1 VIRDPAVGEQFIS
14 FNLTPGL
21 QTAATLYQDVA
32 TITGARYHLR
42 FAYAGDPVVAGQSGC
57 SASENLKRLGVR
69 FGSGPME
76 TVSFDVA
83 GHGERSMG
91 WTYADRL
98 VTATGATT
106 RLQFKSLHEG
116 NCGPTLDDVSLV
128 TPAPNETATTL
139 TASTDHLVWG
149 QPVTLSSTVISAQ
162 PATTPPGSMQFKLDG
177 LPLGAPVTLD
187 GGGKATATAPT
198 LEPGSHTVTA
208 EYQPAMGTMWDRSQS
223 SPVALTVEKART
235 ATTVADAP
243 ATSVFGQSVTATV
256 TVGVMAPG
264 SGVPAGTVQ
273 LMLGDGTPIGP
284 PQLLAGMGQTSFLV
298 PSPPVG
304 RHTVRALYSGD
315 SHFEASSATGEHSV
329 ERARTATSIV
339 SDANPVTAGSEVTFT
354 IDVTT
359 VAPGHAVPGG
369 AVRILVGGVD
379 VSGPIPLF
387 ADGADGAAVA
397 VTFRAPTSP
406 GSDVVGAAYSG
417 DANTEPSS
425 APPFVQTIAA
435 PVFAPAIAP
444 PVPSPQPASAPTA
457 SRAPMTSKSLRTM
470 TKPLLQALKRRGA
483 AALDGFTERLTVSA
497 PGRLTQLV
505 YSPKAP
511 ALASRLAKPVL
522 IASGSRQISRAGSA
536 SMRLRVTAAGRKA
549 LQRARS
555 IKLEIVTRFAP
566 ADGTS
571 PLTVRSGL
579 KVNGRRAG

>member
-1 VIRDPAVGEQFIS
+1 
-14 FNLTPGL
+14 
-21 QTAATLYQDVA
+21 
-32 TITGARYHLR
+32 
-42 FAYAGDPVVAGQSGC
+42 
-57 SASENLKRLGVR
+57 
-69 FGSGPME
+69 
-76 TVSFDVA
+76 
-83 GHGERSMG
+83 
-91 WTYADRL
+91 
-98 VTATGATT
+98 
-106 RLQFKSLHEG
+106 
-116 NCGPTLDDVSLV
+116 
-128 TPAPNETATTL
+128 
-139 TASTDHLVWG
+139 
-149 QPVTLSSTVISAQ
+149 
-162 PATTPPGSMQFKLDG
+162 MQFKLDG